1 MQKNTKRR
9 LLSISALFLALV
21 IPFTGLTQV
30 GNAQA
35 DTPSYDLVVHVP
47 GALPKSAKVTIALA
61 SAPSAMVATSR
72 AAATDRH
79 GWFGVLTV
87 PANAG
92 GIVVKA
98 TGVTASLTAIDP
110 VLHPEIWLDS
120 TGTPYLTRIAAT
132 KNIKFNLKAVGDARK
147 NRRVQV
153 TAGSQVYAADFD
165 KSMNAVVTVPADLT
179 EVTIRTQLKVGER
192 TVDTSLNI
200 VTDVSKNSLL
210 YLSDDYEKVRFGAA
224 HSQDKAIIHY
234 RRADKNYTGWTLQA
248 QYDAHFGGAA
258 KPSTW
263 AKSQLPDSA
272 KPDAW
277 GITFTVPLTPE
288 TTLLPF
294 VLHKGNSADPTD
306 RDQVIDIPLTG
317 GEVWIESGRVDAEGK
332 IVVTNPVPQPVAA
345 SVLPTLQ
352 EAAALVGQ
360 TERSSFANDSIYFVM
375 FDRYKNGDTN
385 NDTGGLVGGA
395 NQTGYLPTDWA
406 YSHGGDLKGLA
417 DGCENNDGSGDG
429 IPRIKRMGFTAV
441 WISPPFVQNFVQ
453 NGSSAYHGYFVTDFT
468 KIDPHWGTNADF
480 KAVSDCAHKL
490 GMKVIL
496 DIVVNHTGDIIQYV
510 SPKKYDGTANQSAYI
525 PSDMLT
531 ARAPAFLND
540 INNYHNMGPILNWS
554 NKGEYQNGDFGGLDD
569 VKTENQAVVD
579 GFADVYSMWVNDYGV
594 DGFRIDTAKH
604 VDDQF
609 FTRWWAQ
616 MVEKTQATMTARNQ
630 KLFAFGEYYDGS
642 ISTLSGYIHKQ
653 GLPSV
658 LDFAFQPAAIGYAK
672 GGEAAGLANVFKQD
686 NMYTTKTKSAY
697 DLISFL
703 GNHDMGRA
711 GYMLNG
717 GLSKTEVRKAA
728 LLAHDVMFL
737 TRGIPSIFYGDE
749 LGLIGGGDK
758 AARQD
763 MFSTMVRA
771 WKEEPRIW
779 GDPIGVR
786 NSYNVVTPLS
796 TRLTQLNKLRKDNP
810 ALASGAQLLRLQ
822 SGTVMVNSRIDDAN
836 RREYV
841 VAFNSGPKA
850 RTVTVQTSTPSTS
863 FTFLLGTGKATS
875 GSDGKLTLT
884 VPASGT
890 LVLKAVKNLPVV
902 TSSPKVYLN
911 TSVFTSGQ
919 SITMTSAVRGTD
931 PGAVT
936 WVAKVGN
943 GNWETIGTD
952 DSADYGMTWDYNIG
966 RQTPLTAGAEI
977 DIVAIYKNSS
987 GGLSLSKSQH
997 IVIK

>member
-1 MQKNTKRR
+1 
-9 LLSISALFLALV
+9 
-21 IPFTGLTQV
+21 
-30 GNAQA
+30 
-35 DTPSYDLVVHVP
+35 
-47 GALPKSAKVTIALA
+47 
-61 SAPSAMVATSR
+61 
-72 AAATDRH
+72 
-79 GWFGVLTV
+79 
-87 PANAG
+87 
-92 GIVVKA
+92 
-98 TGVTASLTAIDP
+98 
-110 VLHPEIWLDS
+110 
-120 TGTPYLTRIAAT
+120 
-132 KNIKFNLKAVGDARK
+132 
-147 NRRVQV
+147 
-153 TAGSQVYAADFD
+153 
-165 KSMNAVVTVPADLT
+165 
-179 EVTIRTQLKVGER
+179 
-192 TVDTSLNI
+192 
-200 VTDVSKNSLL
+200 
-210 YLSDDYEKVRFGAA
+210 
-224 HSQDKAIIHY
+224 
-234 RRADKNYTGWTLQA
+234 
-248 QYDAHFGGAA
+248 
-258 KPSTW
+258 
-263 AKSQLPDSA
+263 
-272 KPDAW
+272 
-277 GITFTVPLTPE
+277 
-288 TTLLPF
+288 
-294 VLHKGNSADPTD
+294 
-306 RDQVIDIPLTG
+306 
-317 GEVWIESGRVDAEGK
+317 
-332 IVVTNPVPQPVAA
+332 
-345 SVLPTLQ
+345 
-352 EAAALVGQ
+352 
-360 TERSSFANDSIYFVM
+360 
-375 FDRYKNGDTN
+375 
-385 NDTGGLVGGA
+385 
-395 NQTGYLPTDWA
+395 
-406 YSHGGDLKGLA
+406 
-417 DGCENNDGSGDG
+417 
-429 IPRIKRMGFTAV
+429 
-441 WISPPFVQNFVQ
+441 
-453 NGSSAYHGYFVTDFT
+453 
-468 KIDPHWGTNADF
+468 
-480 KAVSDCAHKL
+480 
-490 GMKVIL
+490 
-496 DIVVNHTGDIIQYV
+496 
-510 SPKKYDGTANQSAYI
+510 
-525 PSDMLT
+525 
-531 ARAPAFLND
+531 
-540 INNYHNMGPILNWS
+540 
-554 NKGEYQNGDFGGLDD
+554 
-569 VKTENQAVVD
+569 
-579 GFADVYSMWVNDYGV
+579 
-594 DGFRIDTAKH
+594 
-604 VDDQF
+604 
-609 FTRWWAQ
+609 

-672 GGEAAGLANVFKQD
+672 GGDAAGLANVFQQD

-749 LGLIGGGDK
+749 LGLLGGGDK

-786 NSYNVVTPLS
+786 NSYNIVTPLS
-796 TRLTQLNKLRKDNP
+796 TRLTQLNQLRKDNP

-822 SGTVMVNSRIDDAN
+822 SGTVMVNSRIDAAN
-836 RREYV
+836 RREYL

-850 RTVTVQTSTPSTS
+850 KTVTVQTSTPSTS

-875 GSDGKLTLT
+875 DSEGKVTLT

-966 RQTPLTAGAEI
+966 RETPLAAGAEI

-997 IVIK
+997 IVLK

>member
-1 MQKNTKRR
+1 MQKNTQRR
-9 LLSISALFLALV
+9 LISISALFTALI

-35 DTPSYDLVVHVP
+35 DAPSYDLVVHVP
-47 GALPKSAKVTIALA
+47 AALPKSPKVSIALA
-61 SAPSAMVATSR
+61 SDPTTLVASSR
-72 AAATDRH
+72 AVSPDAY

-92 GIVVKA
+92 GIVVRA
-98 TGVTASLTAIDP
+98 TGITNSVNAIDP
-110 VLHPEIWLDS
+110 VAHPEIWLDS
-120 TGTPYLTRIAAT
+120 TGTPFASRLGAA
-132 KNIKFNLKAVGDARK
+132 KNIKFHLKANASSRK
-147 NRRVQV
+147 DRKVQV
-153 TAGSQVYAADFD
+153 TAGDQVYSANFD
-165 KSMNAVVTVPADLT
+165 KSMNATVTVPGNLT
-179 EVTIRTQLKVGER
+179 EVHIKTQQKVGAR
-192 TVDTSLNI
+192 TIDTSLDM
-200 VTDVSKNSLL
+200 VTDVSKNSILFL
-210 YLSDDYEKVRFGAA
+210 NDAYETVRVGSA
-224 HSQDKAIIHY
+224 HAQDKAVIHY
-234 RRADKNYTGWTLQA
+234 RRADKKYKDWTLQA
-248 QYDAHFGGAA
+248 QFDSHFGGAQ

-277 GITFTVPLTPE
+277 GVTFTVPLTPE

-294 VLHKGNSADPTD
+294 VIHKGNLADPTD
-306 RDQVIDIPLTG
+306 KDQTIDVVLTG
-317 GEVWIESGRVDAEGK
+317 GEVWIESGRVDSDGK
-332 IVVTNPVPQPVAA
+332 IVVTSPVPEAVAP
-345 SVLPTLQ
+345 SVLPTLEQ
-352 EAAALVGQ
+352 ANALLGQ

-385 NDTGGLVGGA
+385 NDTGGLVGEA
-395 NQTGYLPTDWA
+395 NQTGYLPTDFA

-417 DGCENNDGSGDG
+417 DGCEKSDGTGDG

-453 NGSSAYHGYFVTDFT
+453 NGGSAYHGYFVTDFT

-480 KAVSDCAHKL
+480 KTVSDCAHKL

-496 DIVVNHTGDIIQYV
+496 DIVVNHTGDINQYGAA
-510 SPKKYDGTANQSAYI
+510 KKYDGTVNQSAFI
-525 PSDMLT
+525 PAGQEN

-540 INNYHNMGPILNWS
+540 INNYHNMGSILNWS
-554 NKGEYQNGDFGGLDD
+554 AKGEYQNGDFGGLDD

-609 FTRWWAQ
+609 FTRWWTE
-616 MVEKTQATMTARNQ
+616 MVQKTQATMTERNQ

-642 ISTLSGYIHKQ
+642 ISALSGYVHKQ

-658 LDFAFQPAAIGYAK
+658 LDFAFQPAAVGFAK
-672 GGEAAGLANVFKQD
+672 GGDAAGLANVFKSD

-697 DLISFL
+697 DLINFL

-711 GYMLNG
+711 GYMLAG
-717 GLSKTEVRKAA
+717 GLNKTELRKAA

-749 LGLIGGGDK
+749 VGLIGGGDK

-779 GDPIGVR
+779 GDPIGVK
-786 NSYNVVTPLS
+786 NSYNVVTPLV
-796 TRLTQLNKLRKDNP
+796 TRLTQLNQLRKDNP

-822 SGTVMVNSRIDDAN
+822 SGTVMVNSRIDATD
-836 RREYV
+836 RREYL

-850 RTVTVQTSTPSTS
+850 KTVTVLTSTPSSS
-863 FTFLLGTGKATS
+863 FSFLLGSGKATS
-875 GSDGKLTLT
+875 GADGKITIT
-884 VPASGT
+884 IPASGT
-890 LVLKAVKNLPVV
+890 VVLKAAKNLPVV

-911 TSVFTSGQ
+911 TSVFTTGQ
-919 SITMTSAVRGTD
+919 SITLTSAVRGTD
-931 PGAVT
+931 PGSVT

-943 GNWETIGTD
+943 GSWETIGTD
-952 DSADYGMTWDYNIG
+952 DSADYGMTWEYNLD
-966 RQTPLTAGAEI
+966 RQTPLVTGDEL
-977 DIVAIYKNSS
+977 DIVAIYRNSS

-997 IVIK
+997 IIIK